1 MRKTKAYHEKKHT
14 ARKQRKQAKRADA
27 RKQAASGK
35 RTATKQERR
44 ANSIR
49 QPVGKV
55 SVFQSNRH
63 ARVTAQITSLRE
75 RVTMLMTDAIE
86 EAEKAA

>member
-1 MRKTKAYHEKKHT
+1 MKKTKAYHEKKHT
-14 ARKQRKQAKRADA
+14 ARVTRKQAKRTLA

-35 RTATKQERR
+35 RTATKAERR

-55 SVFQSNRH
+55 NVFQSR
-63 ARVTAQITSLRE
+63 RVSDRVISLRE
-75 RVTMLMTDAIE
+75 RVTALMTDRLSE
-86 EAEKAA
+86 EEKAA